1 MMINKRLIAAVP
13 DCKSHIAANMA
24 FQWLSLIANIAMMAA
39 IAHFLGS
46 LAIGSLNNA
55 TIGISLWFCSCTGPF
70 PSPSPVSLPST
81 FSFSERSW
89 HNKKPHRIR
98 CGLLF
103 TFWTCERPPAGQPA
117 KLRSKSA
124 TESMPIGTSRWYH
137 KPCPTRVSSRKQTR
151 CWWWRRCP
159 KWQDTP

>member
-70 PSPSPVSLPST
+70 PSHSPASSPST
-81 FSFSERSW
+81 FSFIEKGYD
-89 HNKKPHRIR
+89 NKMPHPMG
-98 CGLLF
+98 CGSFL
-103 TFWTCERPPAGQPA
+103 TF
-117 KLRSKSA
+117 S
-124 TESMPIGTSRWYH
+124 I
-137 KPCPTRVSSRKQTR
+137 
-151 CWWWRRCP
+151 
-159 KWQDTP
+159 

>member
-13 DCKSHIAANMA
+13 DCKSHIAAKMT
-24 FQWLSLIANIAMMAA
+24 FQWLPLIANIAMMAA

-70 PSPSPVSLPST
+70 PSPSPASLPST

-89 HNKKPHRIR
+89 HNKNRTEFSAVYF
-98 CGLLF
+98 LLF
-103 TFWTCERPPAGQPA
+103 GHAEGHQQGNQRNCDQNR
-117 KLRSKSA
+117 
-124 TESMPIGTSRWYH
+124 
-137 KPCPTRVSSRKQTR
+137 
-151 CWWWRRCP
+151 
-159 KWQDTP
+159 